1 MLIEGQI
8 IETSSGNLYEVISV
22 NESRA
27 HIKSLTKKENS
38 FHTAFGQQISFSSGG
53 SELDISPNSEV
64 KIINQPNYKE
74 S

>member
-1 MLIEGQI
+1 MLIEGQL
-8 IETSSGNLYEVISV
+8 IETVSGNLYEVISV

-27 HIKSLTKKENS
+27 HIKSLTKKENL
-38 FHTAFGQQISFSSGG
+38 FHTAFGQEVSFISSG

-64 KIINQPNYKE
+64 KIIKQPNYKE